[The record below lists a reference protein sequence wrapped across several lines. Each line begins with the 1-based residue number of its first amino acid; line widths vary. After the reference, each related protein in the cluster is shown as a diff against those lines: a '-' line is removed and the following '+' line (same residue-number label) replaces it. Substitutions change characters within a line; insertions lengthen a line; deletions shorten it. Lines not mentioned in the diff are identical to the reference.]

1 MLMGAKTILARVSD
15 LHCNYSLK
23 KNWQLVEKF
32 YDMYQIEGIY
42 SSGLGLDMITIFFK
56 ENEKLKSVTGY
67 SVDLNGNCEEIIRCL
82 KGYYWNEI
90 DLQRC
95 FDGKTRDVPVEKYVK
110 EIKKIVQDWFKNCW
124 IGCFTE
130 DMNNFPLWYYY
141 ADKYTGFCVEY
152 DFSCLPQHNLF
163 QQRLQPVIYLKHKF
177 NLTLSLEA
185 VCDPEK
191 VINNEPVP
199 SYWLHIIGNLI
210 KNESWEFE
218 KEWRYVSYDGITK
231 EGGKEVNLPVKPMH
245 IYCGKDMAKENYEVM
260 LKGAES
266 LGCECSK
273 IGLNSFEDR
282 EFIVC

>member
-1 MLMGAKTILARVSD
+1 MTLDKWKLDYIDYLHSGRLDEAINLKRQNIPSKLYRFEKYEKNRIDTLLRNSIYVSHPD
-15 LHCNYSLK
+15 N
-23 KNWQLVEKF
+23 F
-32 YDMYQIEGIY
+32 DDPYDA
-42 SSGLGLDMITIFFK
+42 
-56 ENEKLKSVTGY
+56 
-67 SVDLNGNCEEIIRCL
+67 

-95 FDGKTRDVPVEKYVK
+95 FDGKTRDVPVKKYVK

-163 QQRLQPVIYLKHKF
+163 QQRLQPVIYLKQKF

-199 SYWLHIIGNLI
+199 SYWLHMIGNLI

-231 EGGKEVNLPVKPMH
+231 EGGKEVNLPVKPTH
-245 IYCGKDMAKENYEVM
+245 IYCGKDMAEENYEVM
-260 LKGAES
+260 LKAAES

-273 IGLNSFEDR
+273 IRLNSFEDR